1 MISPFNK
8 RHEGKILGAME
19 DLTGGADV
27 AGGGDGLGEETS
39 GVKKGYEWSGV
50 AVLPSEGIALVKTL
64 G

>member
-8 RHEGKILGAME
+8 HHQGKILGAME
-19 DLTGGADV
+19 YLTGGADV
-27 AGGGDGLGEETS
+27 AGVGMGLGEETS
-39 GVKKGYEWSGV
+39 EVKKGCEWSGV